1 MRDKNR
7 HIGGQPTGRGRIGAL
22 SAILG
27 PAFVVVGLILGL
39 YSAAATAKSPVPPSA
54 EATSS
59 STATKAGAK
68 TKTGATTKTS
78 TAKSAAAV
86 KAKTGATKKAS
97 VPKRAAK
104 SAPAKKATKK
114 VVRYMPKGTFA
125 VFATTHGT
133 FRVELYP
140 QYAPRT
146 VENFIQLVEGK
157 KVFKSGHKTKKINYP
172 FYKGLTFH
180 RVVSRFMIQGG
191 CPKGTGR
198 GGPGYTF
205 ADEFSPYLKHDKPG
219 VLSMANSGPDSNGS
233 QFFIT
238 VAAAPWLNN
247 KHSIF
252 GRVTEGYSV
261 VEKISEVRTDKNSKP
276 LSPVKINSIKIIRN
290 K

>member
-1 MRDKNR
+1 MHRKARSTTPNSTAPRSTTLSSMAPSKNRQRSAQNYLPKPINSDTTRGMRDKNR

-125 VFATTHGT
+125 VFCNHAWH
-133 FRVELYP
+133 
-140 QYAPRT
+140 
-146 VENFIQLVEGK
+146 I
-157 KVFKSGHKTKKINYP
+157 
-172 FYKGLTFH
+172 
-180 RVVSRFMIQGG
+180 
-191 CPKGTGR
+191 
-198 GGPGYTF
+198 
-205 ADEFSPYLKHDKPG
+205 
-219 VLSMANSGPDSNGS
+219 
-233 QFFIT
+233 
-238 VAAAPWLNN
+238 
-247 KHSIF
+247 
-252 GRVTEGYSV
+252 
-261 VEKISEVRTDKNSKP
+261 
-276 LSPVKINSIKIIRN
+276 
-290 K
+290 